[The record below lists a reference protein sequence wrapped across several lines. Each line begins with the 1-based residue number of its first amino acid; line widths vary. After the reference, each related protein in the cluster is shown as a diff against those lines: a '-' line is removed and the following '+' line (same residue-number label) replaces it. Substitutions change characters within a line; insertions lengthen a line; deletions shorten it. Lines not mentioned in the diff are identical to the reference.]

1 MLRCFINYICDNKV
15 IALKSVFE
23 FLETVMFVQKP
34 ELPVSCQFSYYLL
47 KHKNSWLT
55 VLSETENEHV
65 CFVCVRP
72 GRGCAKRLDVFNL
85 RHVEEKVQNMSAMIR
100 SADLCVFVL
109 CKEILIRIKKYS
121 WRIIIIARPWTGLVI
136 GC

>member
-55 VLSETENEHV
+55 VLSETENENV

-100 SADLCVFVL
+100 SADLYVFLYFV
-109 CKEILIRIKKYS
+109 KKY
-121 WRIIIIARPWTGLVI
+121 
-136 GC
+136 